1 MLSVVPRPVT
11 VRVPAKIN
19 LHLGVGDL
27 RDDGYHE
34 LETVFQA
41 VSLTDEISIV
51 PADTRTITVRGDH
64 AAVVPTDHRN
74 LAWAAVD
81 AMAAAT
87 GHTGEVAIEITKG
100 IPVAGGMAGGSA
112 DAAATLVGLARLWR
126 VEPTR
131 DEMYA
136 MAADLGSDVSFS
148 LHGGTALGSGRGEN
162 LMSVLSRGEFHWV
175 IAIAG
180 GGLSTPD
187 VYRELD
193 TLRRN
198 ESLSRASHPDQLMQA
213 LAAGDPR
220 RLAPLLRND
229 LQPAA
234 VSLMP
239 TLRRTLRAGT
249 DAGAIAGIVSGS
261 GPTCVFLCTDSDH
274 AVDVAAELSGAGVC
288 RSVRIASG
296 PVPGARL
303 VDDDR

>member
-51 PADTRTITVRGDH
+51 PAETRSIVVRGDN

-81 AMAAAT
+81 AMATAT
-87 GHTGEVAIEITKG
+87 GHVGEVAIEITKG

-112 DAAATLVGLARLWR
+112 DAAAVLVGLARLWR

-162 LMSVLSRGEFHWV
+162 LMSVLSRGDFHWV

-198 ESLSRASHPDQLMQA
+198 ESLSRAAHPDELLQA

-303 VDDDR
+303 VDDDV

>member
-51 PADTRTITVRGDH
+51 SADARSITVRGDN

-81 AMAAAT
+81 AMAAVT
-87 GHTGEVAIEITKG
+87 GHSGEVAIEITKG

-112 DAAATLVGLARLWR
+112 DAAAVLVGLARLWR

-193 TLRRN
+193 SLRRN
-198 ESLSRASHPDQLMQA
+198 ESLSRASHPDELMQA

-239 TLRRTLRAGT
+239 PLRRTLRAGT

-303 VDDDR
+303 VDDDQ